1 MNTSSPF
8 HIVEE
13 GEGERERERESINEE
28 LFLQFQRD
36 EEIIFY
42 RLLNKHSPNDELII
56 VSSSQ
61 YFFPCWS
68 QQYCMFVLCD
78 IRARSVYQRRVLGND
93 PV

>member
-13 GEGERERERESINEE
+13 GERERERERESINEE

-42 RLLNKHSPNDELII
+42 
-56 VSSSQ
+56 
-61 YFFPCWS
+61 
-68 QQYCMFVLCD
+68 
-78 IRARSVYQRRVLGND
+78 
-93 PV
+93 